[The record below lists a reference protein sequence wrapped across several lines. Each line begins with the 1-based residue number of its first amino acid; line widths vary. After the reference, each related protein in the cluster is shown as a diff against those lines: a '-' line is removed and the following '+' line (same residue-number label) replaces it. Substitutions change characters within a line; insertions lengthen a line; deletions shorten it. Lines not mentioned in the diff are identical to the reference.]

1 MDSGVISMT
10 DDQSSFKPKKTLK
23 RVKTGSFERRFS
35 MAKAGVVA
43 STRLAAKSAGNMFAS
58 KEKREERQK
67 QILSQQAHY
76 LAEEIGK
83 LKGSIVKIGQMMA
96 LYGEHF
102 LPVEVTEALHT
113 LEDDTA
119 ALEWTSIYEALE
131 DELGPDIL
139 AKLEIDEAPIGC
151 ASIGQVH
158 RATVKETGEQICLK
172 IQYPGVAEAVDSDLN
187 AVETLVRVAKI
198 VPITEEF
205 SQWFDEIREMM
216 YREVDYKHE
225 LEKTDQ
231 FYQRLKDDPRYIV
244 PKVYPEFSSDKVIA
258 TQYEPGVNID
268 SETTMNL
275 SQERRNAICEAALD
289 LCWREVFEWGEM
301 QTDPNFGNYFVRLG
315 DGENTPDK
323 IVLLDFGAVR
333 AFSEE
338 TIGPGRRIVAAA
350 FHHDEEL
357 LFRALEEMRF
367 FRDPNT
373 SIEAKRGLAKLCFM
387 AIEPFTDIEK
397 YPPPAFLLSQ
407 DGEYLWGDS
416 DLPARLSLQAGLSA
430 ANRYFTVPPR
440 EMMFLVRKI
449 MGAYTFMSVLSA
461 KLKGY
466 GIIEPYVAKMES

>member
-10 DDQSSFKPKKTLK
+10 DDQSSNQPKKTLK

-35 MAKAGVVA
+35 MARAGIVA
-43 STRLAAKSAGNMFAS
+43 STRLAAQSAGNIFTK
-58 KEKREERQK
+58 KENREERQK
-67 QILSQQAHY
+67 EILSRQAHY

-131 DELGPDIL
+131 DSLGAETL
-139 AKLEIDEAPIGC
+139 AKLEIEEDPIGC

-158 RATVKETGEQICLK
+158 RATVLETGAQICLK
-172 IQYPGVAEAVDSDLN
+172 VQYPGVAEAVDSDLN
-187 AVETLVRVAKI
+187 AVETLIRVAKI

-225 LEKTDQ
+225 LEKTAQ
-231 FYQRLKDDPRYIV
+231 FYERLKDDPRYIV
-244 PKVYPEFSSDKVIA
+244 PKVYPEFSSNKVIA
-258 TQYEPGVNID
+258 THYEPGVNID
-268 SETTMNL
+268 SSTTLNL
-275 SQERRNAICEAALD
+275 PQARRNAICEAALD

-315 DGENTPDK
+315 DGEKLIDK

-333 AFSEE
+333 AFSNK
-338 TIGPGRRIVAAA
+338 TLDPGRRIVAAA
-350 FHHDEEL
+350 FHQHESM
-357 LFRALEEMRF
+357 LFEAIDDLGF

-373 SIEAKRGLAKLCFM
+373 TIEAKRGLSKLCFM

-397 YPPPAFLLSQ
+397 HPPPAFLLSPE
-407 DGEYLWGDS
+407 GEYCWGDS

-440 EMMFLVRKI
+440 ELMFLVRKI

-461 KLKGY
+461 KIKGY
-466 GIIEPYVAKMES
+466 PILAPYIDNLEH

>member
-1 MDSGVISMT
+1 MDAGVISMS
-10 DDQSSFKPKKTLK
+10 DEQSSNQPKKTLK

-35 MAKAGVVA
+35 MAKAGFVA
-43 STRLAAKSAGNMFAS
+43 STRLAAQSAGNLFTA
-58 KEKREERQK
+58 KDKREERQK
-67 QILSQQAHY
+67 EILSRQAHY
-76 LAEEIGK
+76 LASEIGK

-113 LEDDTA
+113 LEDDTG

-131 DELGPDIL
+131 DSLGPDKL
-139 AKLEIDEAPIGC
+139 AKLIVEEEPIGC

-158 RATVKETGEQICLK
+158 RATIKETGEQICLK

-187 AVETLVRVAKI
+187 AVETLIRVAKI

-205 SQWFDEIREMM
+205 SQWFNEIREMM
-216 YREVDYKHE
+216 YREVDYVHE
-225 LEKTDQ
+225 LEKTSQ
-231 FYQRLKDDPRYIV
+231 FYERLKDDPRYIV
-244 PKVYPEFSSDKVIA
+244 PKVYPEFSTEKVIA
-258 TQYEPGVNID
+258 THFEPGVDID
-268 SETTMNL
+268 SQTTFNL
-275 SQERRNAICEAALD
+275 SQERRNTICEAALD

-315 DGENTPDK
+315 DGESVPDK

-333 AFSEE
+333 AFSPE
-338 TIGPGRRIVAAA
+338 TLNPGRRIVKAA
-350 FHHDEEL
+350 FYHNEEL
-357 LFRALEEMRF
+357 LFNALEELRF

-373 SIEAKRGLAKLCFM
+373 TIEAKRGLAKLCFM

-397 YPPPAFLLSQ
+397 HPPPAFLLT
-407 DGEYLWGDS
+407 DKGEYCWGES

-440 EMMFLVRKI
+440 ELMFLVRKI
-449 MGAYTFMSVLSA
+449 MGAYTFMSVLNA

-466 GIIEPYVAKMES
+466 GILAPYIERVGD

>member
-1 MDSGVISMT
+1 MDAGVISMT
-10 DDQSSFKPKKTLK
+10 DEQSSNQPKKTLK

-35 MAKAGVVA
+35 MAKAGFVA
-43 STRLAAKSAGNMFAS
+43 STRLAAKSAGNMFTA
-58 KEKREERQK
+58 KEKREARQK
-67 QILSQQAHY
+67 EILSQQAHY

-102 LPVEVTEALHT
+102 LPVEVTDALHT
-113 LEDDTA
+113 LEDDTG
-119 ALEWTSIYEALE
+119 ALAWTPIYEALE
-131 DELGPDIL
+131 DELGPEKL
-139 AKLEIDEAPIGC
+139 AELIIEEDPIGC

-158 RATVKETGEQICLK
+158 RATIKKTGEQICLK
-172 IQYPGVAEAVDSDLN
+172 IQYPGVADAVDSDLN
-187 AVETLVRVAKI
+187 AVETLIRVAKI

-216 YREVDYKHE
+216 YREVDYVHE
-225 LEKTDQ
+225 LEKTHE
-231 FYQRLKDDPRYIV
+231 FYLRLQDDPRYIV
-244 PKVYPEFSSDKVIA
+244 PKVYPEFSSAKVIA
-258 TQYEPGVNID
+258 TKYEPGVNID
-268 SETTMNL
+268 SKTTIGL
-275 SQERRNAICEAALD
+275 SQARRNAICEAALD

-315 DGENTPDK
+315 DGINIPDK

-333 AFSEE
+333 AFSRE
-338 TIGPGRRIVAAA
+338 TIGPGRRIVAAS
-350 FHHDEEL
+350 FHHDEDK
-357 LFRALEEMRF
+357 LFDTLEEMRF

-373 SIEAKRGLAKLCFM
+373 SLEAKRGLSKLCFM

-397 YPPPAFLLSQ
+397 HPPPAFLLNTQ
-407 DGEYLWGDS
+407 GEYLWGDS

-449 MGAYTFMSVLSA
+449 MGAYTFMSTPVRPTINPA
-461 KLKGY
+461 GQ
-466 GIIEPYVAKMES
+466 